1 MLSPVMLDSADNVLV
16 SPTFLQSWGPKNGY
30 QVLGMPLYAW
40 GSWTAVCG
48 IGNPPVLTPIART
61 WLEEATVA
69 GMGCF
74 LNLEI
79 GANDPSVLGGPG
91 GLARAKTVVACNKAA
106 GAPPG
111 ALACLSNDA
120 VVSNEANVI
129 AFFSAADKYIRDN
142 GYQPTGYMQSSVYET
157 LLSYGIEWLW
167 HAPDGTSGPPWP
179 RGTVIAQRPSF
190 YVQPQGYSCDVDDV
204 FQIAGMLWNL
214 NGIIG
219 TPPIPTPSKG
229 NDMDRLYFATGPT
242 VSNVTDKSYW
252 ALGIDSTGAYARHLN
267 PAEAKYALTFGAATP
282 VTTAQLNTLIL
293 AL

>member
-1 MLSPVMLDSADNVLV
+1 MVSTVLLDSYSNVLV

-30 QVLGMPLYAW
+30 NVLGMALYAW
-40 GSWTAVCG
+40 GSWVAMCG
-48 IGNPPVLTPIART
+48 QGDPPVLTSYGRT

-79 GANDPSVLGGPG
+79 GADDPSTLGGPG

-129 AFFSAADKYIRDN
+129 AFFSEADKYIKDN

-167 HAPDGTSGPPWP
+167 HAPDGTSGPPWYP
-179 RGTVIAQRPSF
+179 GTIIAQRPSF
-190 YVQPQGYSCDVDDV
+190 YVSPHGYSCDVDDV
-204 FQIAGMLWNL
+204 IDVSGKLWNL

-219 TPPIPTPSKG
+219 TPPPPSPTTGKG
-229 NDMDRLYFATGPT
+229 KT
-242 VSNVTDKSYW
+242 VFTFT
-252 ALGIDSTGAYARHLN
+252 DSTNGNIYFCLGKGKANCLHIS
-267 PAEAKYALTFGAATP
+267 PAEFAECQAGGIPHINPDTSLFSWIYS
-282 VTTAQLNTLIL
+282 
-293 AL
+293 